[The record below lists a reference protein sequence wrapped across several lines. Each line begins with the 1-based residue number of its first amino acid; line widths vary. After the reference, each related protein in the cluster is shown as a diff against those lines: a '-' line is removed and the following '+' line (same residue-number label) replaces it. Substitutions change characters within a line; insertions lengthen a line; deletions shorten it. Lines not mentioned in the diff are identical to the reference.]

1 MPSGALHV
9 SGGDAAELR
18 PARCGRSGLP
28 VPVLGGGRVGGMLEM
43 MRRNY
48 DVVGTAATGSVL
60 WVLGAPWPLW
70 LVWSG
75 IIVFLVQDRIRASR
89 LRAH

>member
-1 MPSGALHV
+1 
-9 SGGDAAELR
+9 
-18 PARCGRSGLP
+18 
-28 VPVLGGGRVGGMLEM
+28 MLEM